1 MTTNLVSLV
10 MEFLTP
16 DLIGRIASASELD
29 RNEAQFAIRS
39 AVPAL
44 LAAFNDTA
52 TEPGGAQKLADAA
65 GQQAST
71 LRNFVRVHASGA
83 QSSLFE
89 EGSRMLLSLV
99 GARNQNA
106 LTEAIATFTGLEQGA
121 TGSLLGLLAPIVM
134 GTIAKHQGTRSL
146 DANGIANLFA
156 SQKDNIA
163 NALPSGLGS
172 MLSGTGLLNSLSGAS
187 RTATTAS
194 NEAMRAASPVRPVDA
209 ARTKNTI
216 IVLAASLAVFAS
228 MALLGTLSQKAQNA
242 GISPIDPGFVPS
254 TGQINAGRSKP

>member
-1 MTTNLVSLV
+1 MATNLVSLV
-10 MEFLTP
+10 IAFLTP
-16 DLIGRIASASELD
+16 DLIGRIATAVELD
-29 RNEAQFAIRS
+29 RNKAQFAIRS

-52 TEPGGAQKLADAA
+52 TQPGGAQKLADAA
-65 GQQAST
+65 GQQTST

-146 DANGIANLFA
+146 DANGIAKLFA

-163 NALPSGLGS
+163 DALPSSLGI

-194 NEAMRAASPVRPVDA
+194 NEAMRVASPVRRVDA
-209 ARTKNTI
+209 ARAKNTI

-242 GISPIDPGFVPS
+242 GIFPWDPGAVPS

>member
-1 MTTNLVSLV
+1 
-10 MEFLTP
+10 
-16 DLIGRIASASELD
+16 
-29 RNEAQFAIRS
+29 
-39 AVPAL
+39 
-44 LAAFNDTA
+44 
-52 TEPGGAQKLADAA
+52 
-65 GQQAST
+65 
-71 LRNFVRVHASGA
+71 
-83 QSSLFE
+83 
-89 EGSRMLLSLV
+89 MLLSLV
-99 GARNQNA
+99 GARNQNT
-106 LTEAIATFTGLEQGA
+106 LTEAIATLTGLEQGA

-163 NALPSGLGS
+163 DALPSGLVS

-194 NEAMRAASPVRPVDA
+194 NEAMRAALPVRPVDA